1 MLVSPE
7 EEIVDFKLTGRFL
20 YILEKTKFSL
30 YERQAQLVNLVWTQ
44 PIKKKIL
51 GSTLTDNGNLI
62 IW

>member
-7 EEIVDFKLTGRFL
+7 EEIVDFKLMGRFL
-20 YILEKTKFSL
+20 YVLEKTKFSL
-30 YERQAQLVNLVWTQ
+30 YERQAELVNLVWTQ